1 MHRSDTQFTADA
13 VGDALA
19 RGVAVVGL
27 AGFALIH
34 LLDLPDTMAGSQ
46 LIGWAYIAAIAGAV
60 SLAGAL
66 VRTSDTRVWLAAGG
80 LVSSVIVAYVLSRT
94 TGIPQDGG
102 DIGDWG
108 QPLGIAMLFVG
119 GSLLALTAN
128 VLAGRLIPA
137 KRPAALAWEPISLRA
152 DDRRRAAA

>member
-1 MHRSDTQFTADA
+1 MR
-13 VGDALA
+13 
-19 RGVAVVGL
+19 
-27 AGFALIH
+27 
-34 LLDLPDTMAGSQ
+34 
-46 LIGWAYIAAIAGAV
+46 
-60 SLAGAL
+60 LAGAL

-128 VLAGRLIPA
+128 VLAGRLIGAA
-137 KRPAALAWEPISLRA
+137 KRPAALAWEPIVTPRGRPPAGGCLAAADQIRVPVPSTFRA
-152 DDRRRAAA
+152 RSARPARGPACRSSPGRVPRPRRRSACCRR